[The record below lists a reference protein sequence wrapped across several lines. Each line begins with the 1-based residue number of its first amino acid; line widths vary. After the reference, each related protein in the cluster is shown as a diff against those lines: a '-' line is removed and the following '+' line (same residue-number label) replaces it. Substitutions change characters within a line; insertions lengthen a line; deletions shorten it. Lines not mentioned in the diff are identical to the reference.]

1 MMRTRVAGILL
12 AGLMALSGCGADSP
26 TGDRDGGGG
35 GNGGNGGN
43 GGSNG
48 GGGGNGGG
56 QGAPINI
63 PSIVQDQGRPLSEVH
78 AEIEASVR
86 EQCGGELCI
95 DLQVVE
101 EDPNF
106 GVCQFVRT
114 DPAQGSSVERGA
126 SVLIVAGTQP
136 CDDPVEPV
144 PPDEPTDGDDTSEED
159 GTSDVDPNS

>member
-1 MMRTRVAGILL
+1 MRTMMRSRVAGVLL
-12 AGLMALSGCGADSP
+12 VALMALCGCGGGSP
-26 TGDRDGGGG
+26 AGGRDGGG
-35 GNGGNGGN
+35 
-43 GGSNG
+43 G

-63 PSIVQDQGRPLSEVH
+63 PSIVQDQGRPLETVH

-101 EDPNF
+101 QDPGF
-106 GVCQFVRT
+106 EVCQFVRT

-126 SVLIVAGTQP
+126 TVLIVAGTEA
-136 CDDPVEPV
+136 CEDPA
-144 PPDEPTDGDDTSEED
+144 PTDEATETSGPD
-159 GTSDVDPNS
+159 GTGEDDDFSDVDPAS